1 MKCIVMN
8 ILMVCAC
15 LSSCG
20 HSPIFKLEADVHT
33 DEYDGLYI
41 YLTHTGVVSREDDRK
56 VDSALIRNGHFSF
69 EYRVTGE
76 PFVATLALPPKDDHF
91 VYGLPDCYCIVE
103 EGNVT
108 LDYTP
113 LGTQL
118 KGGILN
124 QQYDNRILAKTRE
137 IKKRNNSIV
146 AERDSLGKLRTLSI
160 EEMEAFNQRIGAL
173 YKELQPAHICFVSDY
188 IGTEVGA
195 FFFFYY
201 PESYYP
207 EGIYAKLL
215 ASVDEEYRHKS
226 ELKKEK
232 EKEAAAH
239 WNESV
244 KITEVGYPYRD
255 FTCMDI
261 EGKEVNLSDYI
272 HSGRVTLVD
281 FWASWCV
288 PCVQEL
294 PFLKSLYQTYHEE
307 GLDIVS
313 VSLDTKRSAWEAA
326 VKKHQIP
333 WPQISD
339 LKGWKGTITKDY
351 AISAIPFILVI
362 DRKGKIAVRNLHD
375 YKLEEAIKE
384 ILSTKN

>member
-41 YLTHTGVVSREDDRK
+41 YLTHTGVVSREDDLK

-118 KGGILN
+118 KGGVLN
-124 QQYDNRILAKTRE
+124 QQYDNQILAKTRE
-137 IKKRNNSIV
+137 IKKRSNSIV

-226 ELKKEK
+226 ELKK
-232 EKEAAAH
+232 
-239 WNESV
+239 
-244 KITEVGYPYRD
+244 
-255 FTCMDI
+255 
-261 EGKEVNLSDYI
+261 
-272 HSGRVTLVD
+272 
-281 FWASWCV
+281 
-288 PCVQEL
+288 
-294 PFLKSLYQTYHEE
+294 
-307 GLDIVS
+307 
-313 VSLDTKRSAWEAA
+313 
-326 VKKHQIP
+326 
-333 WPQISD
+333 
-339 LKGWKGTITKDY
+339 
-351 AISAIPFILVI
+351 
-362 DRKGKIAVRNLHD
+362 RKGKRGCRT
-375 YKLEEAIKE
+375 LE
-384 ILSTKN
+384 

>member
-41 YLTHTGVVSREDDRK
+41 YLTHTGVVSREDDLK

-118 KGGILN
+118 KGGVLN
-124 QQYDNRILAKTRE
+124 QQYDNQILAKTRE
-137 IKKRNNSIV
+137 IKKRSNSIV

-160 EEMEAFNQRIGAL
+160 EGMEAFNQRIGAL

-232 EKEAAAH
+232 EKEAAA
-239 WNESV
+239 
-244 KITEVGYPYRD
+244 
-255 FTCMDI
+255 
-261 EGKEVNLSDYI
+261 
-272 HSGRVTLVD
+272 
-281 FWASWCV
+281 
-288 PCVQEL
+288 QEL